1 MFRPFGPRVDLLCVD
16 GLACAPCGGWDNQ
29 TSIWLVQQRP
39 LPFRILALTLDITF
53 A

>member
-1 MFRPFGPRVDLLCVD
+1 MPEHWGEAVQPFSGDIT
-16 GLACAPCGGWDNQ
+16 CAPSGGWDNQ

-39 LPFRILALTLDITF
+39 LPFRVLALTLDITF